1 MATENFVEHIREGQ
15 ALEEGVKKH
24 MGAYRVKEVDQYVE
38 KLHTR
43 LKNMEA
49 VYQERFE
56 EMRMSLIAMTRERDE
71 QIELV
76 SATKRKL
83 QNVPEL
89 CERYIESRGLVTL
102 PKDQYEGMKRTE
114 TNFKKELG
122 DLSKKYTL
130 IEQENVNLV
139 NELKEFKKNQAEAG
153 NIEEELNLL
162 RGRLREYEAV
172 KEELNQALLALRDQY
187 SQQFIKLE
195 SLESLNCERA
205 EEIKQLQARYT
216 SLELQ
221 YQLAQNTV
229 QQLEQDK
236 DLRDKKL
243 EKQQERW
250 DTERNMLIDRYQ
262 GMLKDQQQCMQ
273 RLEENFNL
281 TRQSME
287 RITEAEFKPKIDFPG

>member
-1 MATENFVEHIREGQ
+1 MDAENFVEHIREGQ
-15 ALEEGVKKH
+15 ALEEGVKKY
-24 MGAYRVKEVDQYVE
+24 MGGYRVKDVDQYVE

-76 SATKRKL
+76 RAAKRKL
-83 QNVPEL
+83 NNIPEL

-102 PKDQYEGMKRTE
+102 PKEQYEVIKKLE
-114 TNFKKELG
+114 TNFKAELG
-122 DLSKKYTL
+122 DLSKKYTV

-139 NELKEFKKNQAEAG
+139 NELKEFKKNQGEAD
-153 NIEEELNLL
+153 NIEEELNML
-162 RGRLREYEAV
+162 RNRLGEYDAV
-172 KEELNQALLALRDQY
+172 KEELNQALLAIRDQY
-187 SQQFIKLE
+187 SQQFKQIE
-195 SLESLNCERA
+195 SLESLNFERA
-205 EEIKQLQARYT
+205 EELKQVQARYK

-236 DLRDKKL
+236 DLLDKKL

-250 DTERNMLIDRYQ
+250 DTERTMLIDRYK
-262 GMLKDQQQCMQ
+262 GILADQLQCMQ

-281 TRQSME
+281 TKQCME
-287 RITEAEFKPKIDFPG
+287 KITEAEIKPKIDFPG

>member
-1 MATENFVEHIREGQ
+1 MAAENFVEHIREGQ
-15 ALEEGVKKH
+15 VLEEGVKKH
-24 MGAYRVKEVDQYVE
+24 MGAYRVKDVDQYVE

-76 SATKRKL
+76 RAAKRKL
-83 QNVPEL
+83 NNIPEL

-102 PKDQYEGMKRTE
+102 PKNQYEDMKRLE
-114 TNFKKELG
+114 TNFKTELG

-130 IEQENVNLV
+130 IEQENVHLV
-139 NELKEFKKNQAEAG
+139 NELKEFKKNQAETD
-153 NIEEELNLL
+153 NLEEELNML
-162 RGRLREYEAV
+162 RSRLREYDAV

-187 SQQFIKLE
+187 SQQFIQLE
-195 SLESLNCERA
+195 SLESVNCERA
-205 EEIKQLQARYT
+205 EELKQLHARYT

-250 DTERNMLIDRYQ
+250 DTERNMLIGRYQ
-262 GMLKDQQQCMQ
+262 GMLNDQLQCIK

-281 TRQSME
+281 TKQCME
-287 RITEAEFKPKIDFPG
+287 RITEAEIKPKTDCPV